1 MAIEKSSSTPVDHRR
16 KILITG
22 AGGLLGR
29 HATRWFADRYDVIAA
44 RHEDVDITDARTV
57 GQWIT
62 EHRPDLIIN
71 CAAFSNVDA
80 CEREPARAF
89 AVNAEGAYNLA
100 LAAHRVGAELVH
112 FSTDYV
118 FDGRKRTPYTIEDDP
133 RPINVYGQSKLEGEK
148 FVRRALSR
156 HYIVRIARLFG
167 RGGRNFASAL
177 LDLARRQGRLLAIV
191 DEIGSPTYVM
201 DLIERLDEII
211 RWGPYG
217 TYHVTNEGAC
227 SWYEFA
233 LTALRLAGLRGVVI
247 EKVNSADLNRPA
259 RRPHYTALRCL
270 VSERLGWT
278 PLRPWSEAF
287 AAFIHERDEQTG

>member
-1 MAIEKSSSTPVDHRR
+1 MATEKSSSPPIDHRR

-29 HATRWFADRYDVIAA
+29 HVTRWFAERYDVIAA
-44 RHEDVDITDARTV
+44 RREDMDLTDALTV
-57 GQWIT
+57 RRWIA
-62 EHRPDLIIN
+62 EHRPDVIIN
-71 CAAFSNVDA
+71 CAALSNVDM

-89 AVNAEGAYNLA
+89 AVNAEGAYHLA
-100 LAAHRVGAELVH
+100 LAANEVGAELVH
-112 FSTDYV
+112 LSTDYV
-118 FDGRKRTPYTIEDDP
+118 FDGKKRTPYTIDDEP
-133 RPINVYGQSKLEGEK
+133 RPINVYGRSKLEGEK
-148 FVRRALSR
+148 LVRQALPR

-177 LDLARRQGRLLAIV
+177 LDLARREGRLLAIV

-211 RWGPYG
+211 RCGRYG

-233 LTALRLAGLRGVVI
+233 LTALQLAGLRGVVI
-247 EKVNSADLNRPA
+247 EKVSSADLDRPA
-259 RRPHYTALRCL
+259 RRPPYTVLRCL
-270 VSERLGWT
+270 LSERLGWT
-278 PLRPWSEAF
+278 PLRPWPQAY
-287 AAFIHERDEQTG
+287 AAFISEG